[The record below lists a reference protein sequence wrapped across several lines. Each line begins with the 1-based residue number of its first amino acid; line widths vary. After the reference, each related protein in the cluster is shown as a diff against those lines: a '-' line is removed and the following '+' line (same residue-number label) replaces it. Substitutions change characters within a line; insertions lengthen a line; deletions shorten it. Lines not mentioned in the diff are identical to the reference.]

1 LRFNLIDEMIR
12 RKISLF
18 FPFSLLLI
26 VLGGEACQND
36 SEDKIPDVSDIKL
49 EVKVQRFDKDLFAI
63 DTNNLAAGVATL
75 VEKYPLM
82 MEIYPERIQSGNPD
96 ENTLE
101 KVIGGFVKHPQVRR
115 LYDTCQVVYNDMSD
129 IDKAFTQ
136 SFKYFKYYFPKQ
148 NIPQVTTCITEYTN
162 GVFNYGD
169 SLLVVGLD
177 FFLGENHTGYYG
189 LGIPRYIL
197 RGLNKQ
203 HLVARAM
210 EAYINGIAP
219 DYNQQGKRLIDVMI
233 DNGKKLYVL
242 DKLMPYT
249 ADSVKL
255 AYTQKQVEWCEKNEA
270 DVWAFLLSE
279 NLLYSV
285 KSAEWAKLVNPSPT
299 GTPKMPTDS
308 PGRAGNW
315 LGMKIVKAYMKRNPS
330 VSLSDLLRTTD
341 AQMILDK
348 SKYKPKRK

>member
-1 LRFNLIDEMIR
+1 MQ
-12 RKISLF
+12 RKFYYYL
-18 FPFSLLLI
+18 PLLI
-26 VLGGEACQND
+26 TFFIALLGLGSCQND
-36 SEDKIPDVSDIKL
+36 SEEKIPDVSHIKL
-49 EVKVQRFDKDLFAI
+49 SVKVQRFDQDLFAI
-63 DTNNLAAGVATL
+63 DTANLSVGIANL
-75 VEKYPLM
+75 LEKHPLM
-82 MEIYPERIQSGNPD
+82 MEIYPERIQSGNPE

-101 KVIGGFVKHPQVRR
+101 KVIGGFIKHPQVRR
-115 LYDTCQVVYNDMSD
+115 LNDTCQVVYKDMMD
-129 IDKAFTQ
+129 IDKEFTQ
-136 SFKYFKYYFPKQ
+136 AFKYFKYYFPNR
-148 NIPQVTTCITEYTN
+148 NIPKVTSCITEYTN
-162 GVFNYGD
+162 GVFSYSD

-197 RGLNKQ
+197 RGLDRN
-203 HLVARAM
+203 HLVARSM

-219 DYNQQGKRLIDVMI
+219 DYNQQGKRLLDVMI

-242 DKLMPYT
+242 DKLMPNT
-249 ADSVKL
+249 PDSIKY
-255 AYTQKQVEWCEKNEA
+255 AYTQKQVDWCNKNEA

-285 KSAEWAKLVNPSPT
+285 KSGDWAKLVNPSPT

-315 LGMKIVKAYMKRNPS
+315 LGMKIVKAYMMRNPKTT
-330 VSLSDLLRTTD
+330 LDDLLKMTD
-341 AQMILDK
+341 AQSILDK

>member
-1 LRFNLIDEMIR
+1 MFEQRKYPYSAFFALIF
-12 RKISLF
+12 SF
-18 FPFSLLLI
+18 FFLN
-26 VLGGEACQND
+26 ACQND
-36 SEDKIPDVSDIKL
+36 SEEKIPDVSNINVKI
-49 EVKVQRFDKDLFAI
+49 KVQRFDQDLFAI
-63 DTNNLAAGVATL
+63 DTNNLAAGIAQL
-75 VEKYPLM
+75 LEKYPLM
-82 MEIYPERIQSGNPD
+82 MEIYPERVQSGNPD
-96 ENTLE
+96 ENTLD
-101 KVIGGFVKHPQVRR
+101 KVLGGFIKPRQIRR
-115 LYDTCQVVYNDMSD
+115 LYDTCQIVYKDMSD
-129 IDKAFTQ
+129 IDKEFTQ
-136 SFKYFKYYFPKQ
+136 AFKYYKYYFPKK

-189 LGIPRYIL
+189 LGIPHYIL
-197 RGLNKQ
+197 RGLNKD

-242 DKLMPYT
+242 DKLMPHT
-249 ADSVKL
+249 VDSVKF
-255 AYTQKQVEWCEKNEA
+255 AYTQKQVDWCNNNEA
-270 DVWAFLLSE
+270 DLWAHLLSE

-315 LGMKIVKAYMKRNPS
+315 LGMKIVKAYMKRNPNI
-330 VSLSDLLRTTD
+330 SLEDLLKTTD